1 MNTEKEL
8 NAKIL
13 EITMKIRDNYPELS
27 QYLEEMPETIPS
39 EKNPEMDLKNME
51 EYYNTLTNLIKNYS
65 KTHEKN
71 TTGKQDEAN
80 DQFK

>member
-1 MNTEKEL
+1 MSTEKEL

-13 EITMKIRDNYPELS
+13 EITMKIRDNYPELNK
-27 QYLEEMPETIPS
+27 YLEEMPETIPS
-39 EKNPEMDLKNME
+39 EKSPEMDLKNLE

-71 TTGKQDEAN
+71 TEGKQDEAN